1 MIREVEITIC
11 PEDALIPRQIRKRAC
26 LQAGISSNLLAE
38 IRILKKSVDARRR
51 PIVVRM
57 TVSLAVDEPLPHA
70 LQDYQWNSVSAG
82 VPIVVVGAGPAGLFA
97 SLRLVELGYKP
108 IVVERGKIVAD
119 RKRDIALLNRN
130 HGINPDSNY
139 CFGEGGAGTF
149 SDGKLYTRS
158 KKRGDVRRILEILH
172 HHGADESILYDSHPH
187 IGTDRLP
194 AIITSIRQTLV
205 NCGAEFCFESRVDDI
220 IVENGK
226 ARGVSVASGEKIYGA
241 GVILATGHS
250 ALDIFRML
258 DRKKLQLKLKG
269 FAMGVRIEHPQ
280 HLIDQM
286 QYHTKEGRG
295 KYLPAAEYT
304 LVKNVN
310 GRGVYSFCM
319 CPGGIIVPSATS
331 DYETVVNGMSN
342 SLRNSP
348 FANSGLVVEIRPEDV
363 SDYSIFREF
372 AGVAFQEEFEK
383 SAYRYGG
390 QGQIAPAQR
399 ITDFVDGK
407 NSSSLPDHSY
417 NPGLVCSPM
426 HEWIPDSIRF
436 RLQEGLRFFGRRM
449 KGFLTNE
456 AIMAGVES
464 RTSSPIRIVRDPDK
478 GGHPDLPG
486 LFPAGEGAGYAGGIV
501 SSAMDGEFAAI
512 SVDRFLAS

>member
-1 MIREVEITIC
+1 MREVEITLN
-11 PEDALIPRQIRKRAC
+11 PEDATVPEQIRKRAC
-26 LQAGISSNLLAE
+26 QEAGISPNVISDL
-38 IRILKKSVDARRR
+38 RILKRSVDARRK

-57 TVSLAVDEPLPHA
+57 LVRLAVSGPLA
-70 LQDYQWNSVSAG
+70 
-82 VPIVVVGAGPAGLFA
+82 PIAQTFPWKNVTAAAPVVIVGAGPAGLFA
-97 SLRLVELGYKP
+97 ALRLLELGFKP
-108 IVVERGKIVAD
+108 IVIERGKSVSD
-119 RKRDIALLNRN
+119 RKRDIAILNRN
-130 HGINPDSNY
+130 QGLNLDSNY

-172 HHGADESILYDSHPH
+172 IHGADESILYDSHPH

-194 AIITSIRQTLV
+194 AIITSIRETLISH
-205 NCGAEFCFESRVDDI
+205 GAEFHFESRVQDL
-220 IVENGK
+220 IVQNGTAK
-226 ARGVSVASGEKIYGA
+226 GVLTVSGDRYEGV

-250 ALDIFRML
+250 AIDVYHLL
-258 DRKKLQLKLKG
+258 DRRKLQLQLKG

-280 HLIDQM
+280 FLIDQI
-286 QYHTKEGRG
+286 QYHSKDGRG
-295 KYLPAAEYT
+295 KYLPAAEYA
-304 LVKNVN
+304 LVKNIG

-348 FANSGLVVEIRPEDV
+348 YANSGLVVEIRPEDLAG
-363 SDYSIFREF
+363 YAEHGAF
-372 AGVAFQEEFEK
+372 AGLAFQEELER

-390 QGQIAPAQR
+390 QGQIAPGQR
-399 ITDFVDGK
+399 LTDFIAGR

-426 HEWIPDSIRF
+426 HEWLPESIRY
-436 RLQEGLRFFGRRM
+436 RLQDGLRFFGRRM
-449 KGFLTNE
+449 KGFMTHE

-464 RTSSPIRIVRDPDK
+464 RTSSPVRIVRDPER
-478 GGHPDLPG
+478 GFHPDLPG

-501 SSAMDGEFAAI
+501 SSAMDGEFAAD
-512 SVDRFLAS
+512 SVRLYLSA

>member
-1 MIREVEITIC
+1 MREVEITLN
-11 PEDALIPRQIRKRAC
+11 PEDASVPKQIRKKAC
-26 LQAGISSNLLAE
+26 LLAGISPNSVTDF
-38 IRILKKSVDARRR
+38 RILKRSVDARRK
-51 PIVVRM
+51 PIVVRLL
-57 TVSLAVDEPLPHA
+57 VSLAVDERLPPVGQVYH
-70 LQDYQWNSVSAG
+70 WNNVTEASPV
-82 VPIVVVGAGPAGLFA
+82 VVVGAGPAGLFA
-97 SLRLVELGYKP
+97 SLRLLELGYKP
-108 IVVERGKIVAD
+108 VIVERGKSISD
-119 RKRDIALLNRN
+119 RKRDIAILNRN
-130 HGINPDSNY
+130 EGVNPDSNY

-158 KKRGDVRRILEILH
+158 KKRGNVRRIMEILH
-172 HHGADESILYDSHPH
+172 LHGADESILYDSHPH

-194 AIITSIRQTLV
+194 SIITAIRETLI
-205 NCGAEFCFESRVDDI
+205 NHGAEFHFESRVEDI
-220 IVENGK
+220 VVHNGK
-226 ARGVSVASGEKIYGA
+226 AAGVLTARGDKYSGS

-250 ALDIFRML
+250 APDIYRLL
-258 DRKKLQLKLKG
+258 DRRHLTLQLKG

-280 HLIDQM
+280 HLIDQI
-286 QYHTKEGRG
+286 QYHSKEGRG

-348 FANSGLVVEIRPEDV
+348 FANSGLVVEIRPEDLAA
-363 SDYSIFREF
+363 YSHEDAFAGIAFRE
-372 AGVAFQEEFEK
+372 ELEK

-399 ITDFVDGK
+399 LNDFIEGR

-417 NPGLVCSPM
+417 NPGMVCSPM
-426 HEWIPDSIRF
+426 HDWLPESIRY
-436 RLQEGLRFFGRRM
+436 RLQDGLRFFGRRM
-449 KGFLTNE
+449 KGFLTQE

-464 RTSSPIRIVRDPDK
+464 RTSSPIRIVRDPDR
-478 GGHPDLPG
+478 GFHPDLPG

-501 SSAMDGEFAAI
+501 SSAIDGEYAAD
-512 SVDRFLAS
+512 SVSRFLSA